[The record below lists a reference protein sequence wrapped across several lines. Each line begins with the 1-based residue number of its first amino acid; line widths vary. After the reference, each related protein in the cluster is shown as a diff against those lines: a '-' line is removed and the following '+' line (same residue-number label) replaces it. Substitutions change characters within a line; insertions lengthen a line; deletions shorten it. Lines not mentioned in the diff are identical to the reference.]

1 VIAGEDPRDATC
13 LKAPVPDYTAALAQ
27 PVKGLRVGLIKECFE
42 QEGLDPEV
50 KASVLAAAA
59 QLEALGCE
67 LVEVSCPR
75 FNAGIATYYV
85 IAPSEASANLAR
97 YDGVKYGY
105 RASFEDPSSASLAAM
120 TARSRSE
127 GFGDEVKRRILIGT
141 YALSAGYVDAYYK
154 KAQQVRTLIR
164 RDFDAA
170 FAGVDVLL
178 TPTTPTT
185 AFAFGAHAEDPLAM
199 YLADLLTIPAN
210 LAGLPA
216 INVPCGFD
224 SQGLPI
230 GLQLIGG
237 VLAEERVLQVA
248 HQYEQAAQVLRQRP
262 EAPLV
267 A

>member
-1 VIAGEDPRDATC
+1 
-13 LKAPVPDYTAALAQ
+13 
-27 PVKGLRVGLIKECFE
+27 
-42 QEGLDPEV
+42 
-50 KASVLAAAA
+50 
-59 QLEALGCE
+59 
-67 LVEVSCPR
+67 VEVSCPR
-75 FNAGIATYYV
+75 FNTGIATYYV

-97 YDGVKYGY
+97 YDGVKYGF
-105 RASFEDPSSASLAAM
+105 RAEGADSLAEM

-170 FAGVDVLL
+170 FGSVDLLL

-185 AFAFGAHAEDPLAM
+185 AFAFGAHSEDPLAM

-216 INVPCGFD
+216 ISLPCGFD
-224 SQGLPI
+224 PQGLPI
-230 GLQLIGG
+230 GLQLIGN
-237 VLAEERVLQVA
+237 VLAEELVLQLA
-248 HQYEQAAQVLRQRP
+248 HHYEQAAQVMAQRP
-262 EAPLV
+262 EAELAV
-267 A
+267 